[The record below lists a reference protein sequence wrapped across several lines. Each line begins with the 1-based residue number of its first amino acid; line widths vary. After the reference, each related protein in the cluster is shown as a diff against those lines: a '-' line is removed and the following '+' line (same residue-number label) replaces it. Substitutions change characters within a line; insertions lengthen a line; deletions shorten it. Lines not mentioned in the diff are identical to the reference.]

1 MKERFDRAQELIDR
15 PPQEGLALE
24 IKTWIDPEKQEGQFK
39 IIKAALALR
48 NNDGGHLIIGFND
61 ITREPDE
68 DGAPK
73 EVRKVYDIEKIQAL
87 ISKFSSEKFEIFIDF
102 PVRNEQEYPV
112 LTIPSGVKTPVAAAA
127 NLPSDTGRL
136 IAINDV
142 YVRTLDSNHKA
153 SSSKVCHKDWPR
165 LMDICFDNREADIGR
180 FLRRN
185 LSGAN
190 LEIIR
195 NLVATVH
202 VGSTVVPSTVHEKLE
217 DFCRQGLERARQVFT
232 ELAVPFPPN
241 GFTETALLL
250 DGPLPPRRTDRTF
263 LNLLA
268 SVNPHHS
275 GWTPWFIGHRLQL
288 PKFPRFA
295 SNSWENV
302 IVRDY
307 QNNMPEFMKLSAEGR
322 FYNCRGFQE
331 DYESS
336 AADACSW
343 KILDIDVLVIRTAE
357 SISVGLS
364 FAREMGCPP
373 EATKLCFL
381 FRWTGLG
388 GRRLLRRLAR
398 LGDTFLGDPSVDPSK
413 TSIVEVPLETPHA
426 ALAEYVHIVLSDLG
440 LLFGGYVIEKHLIE
454 VILKEFFQR

>member
-1 MKERFDRAQELIDR
+1 MSERLNRATELIQA
-15 PPQEGLALE
+15 PCESLSVE
-24 IKTWIDPEKQEGQFK
+24 IKNWIDPDKPTNQAQ
-39 IIKAALALR
+39 IVRAALALR
-48 NNDGGHLIIGFND
+48 NYGGGHLIIGFDNK
-61 ITREPDE
+61 TLNP
-68 DGAPK
+68 APNALPNV
-73 EVRKVYDIEKIQAL
+73 EQLFHVDKIQGLVA
-87 ISKFSSEKFEIFIDF
+87 KHASEPFEIFIDF
-102 PVRNEQEYPV
+102 PEKDGQRFPV
-112 LTIPSGVKTPVAAAA
+112 LTIPSGVKTPVAVKAD
-127 NLPSDTGRL
+127 LMQDSK
-136 IAINDV
+136 AILSQNEL
-142 YVRTLDSNHKA
+142 YMRTLNSNNTP
-153 SSSKVCHKDWPR
+153 SSSKAGWKDWAR
-165 LMDICFDNREADIGR
+165 LMEICFDNREADIGR

-202 VGSTVVPSTVHEKLE
+202 AGSTVVPSTVHEKLE

-232 ELAVPFPPN
+232 ELAIPFPPN

-250 DGPLPPRRTDRTF
+250 DGPVPPRRTDRTF

-288 PKFPRFA
+288 PNFPRVA

-302 IVRDY
+302 IKRDY

-336 AADACSW
+336 AADASSW

-398 LGDTFLGDPSVDPSK
+398 LGDTFLGDPSVDSSK

-440 LLFGGYVIEKHLIE
+440 LLFSGYVIEKHLIE